1 MIPSS
6 TLNNV
11 TRRDLRSMNDKT
23 IRWAAAILL
32 VMPFLAVATNAMAK
46 GFGVSYPPHCN
57 RNSDCPD
64 NNPCTV
70 DRCES
75 GRNSDGTSSL
85 RCTHNKVDTNDLNP
99 CTTDSCDST
108 GVHHVMQSCPAPKD
122 ACHLQGVCQA
132 YTWQNM
138 PKPQPVC
145 GNPPRCTWYGYSAP
159 STYCTTPIASDGT
172 TCDDGNSATLN
183 DACHNGVCSGTV
195 LPTTCA
201 AYKAQNPG
209 ATDGT
214 YTLNVAGHPV
224 GIYCYQMNS
233 PPKEYLTL
241 AKTGDGFN
249 FSRYAP
255 NQTTWYSKV
264 RFHTDTLTV
273 DVADATFATNVGTNP
288 QNFATIPYATA
299 EDCIGSYSQAGT
311 ANVDLTGTV
320 FAVAPG
326 QFFTQGWHQA
336 GSISYG
342 SQNKIV
348 NLTGGGY
355 CGLTGTANYAATPLQ
370 LVYQP

>member
-1 MIPSS
+1 M
-6 TLNNV
+6 NNN
-11 TRRDLRSMNDKT
+11 TF
-23 IRWAAAILL
+23 RWIVSIFFGLA
-32 VMPFLAVATNAMAK
+32 FLGVATKAMA
-46 GFGVSYPPHCN
+46 GAGAFSSPYPPHCN
-57 RNSDCPD
+57 HNSDCND

-75 GRNSDGTSSL
+75 GLNSNGTSSM
-85 RCTHNKVDTNDLNP
+85 RCTHNPVDTNDKNA

-108 GVHHVMQSCPAPKD
+108 GLHHVMQSCPAPKD

-145 GNPPRCTWYGYSAP
+145 GNPPKCTYVTYSAP
-159 STYCTTPIASDGT
+159 STYCTAPVAPDGT
-172 TCDDGNSATLN
+172 ACDDGNAATLN

-214 YTLNVAGHPV
+214 YPLNVAGHRV
-224 GIYCYQMNS
+224 DIYCYQMNS
-233 PPKEYLTL
+233 PPREYLTL
-241 AKTGDGFN
+241 TKTGGSFN

-273 DVADATFATNVGTNP
+273 DVADATFATNVGTDP

-311 ANVDLTGTV
+311 ANVDLSGTV

-342 SQNKIV
+342 SQNKTV

-355 CGLTGTANYAATPLQ
+355 CGMTGTANYAATPLQ